1 MARSAFKMKGFGG
14 FGNSP
19 AKQVDLTKK
28 KGKGPRAEVKKTD
41 WEKMSYE
48 EQEAYMNEK
57 HHGIVPRIH
66 DFIEDAQNKKK
77 K

>member
-41 WEKMSYE
+41 WEKMSYT
-48 EQEAYMNEK
+48 QLKEK
-57 HHGIVPRIH
+57 LSKIK
-66 DFIEDAQNKKK
+66 ENNS
-77 K
+77 